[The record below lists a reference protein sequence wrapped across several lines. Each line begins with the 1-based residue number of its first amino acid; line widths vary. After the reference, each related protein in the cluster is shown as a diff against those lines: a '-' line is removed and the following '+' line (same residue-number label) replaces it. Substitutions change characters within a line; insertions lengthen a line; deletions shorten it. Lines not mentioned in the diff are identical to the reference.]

1 MADKRALVIGGGGVA
16 GIAWANGIVAGLA
29 ENGVDVRTADVLV
42 GTSAGANVAAQVSS
56 GLTPEELFARQIDPA
71 LQSKELVPEGNSV
84 ESVWAEILDIQAAT
98 EGNPAEARRRLC
110 ALAMTVHSVP
120 VAARRAVIESRLPV
134 HEWPQQPLLVSVV
147 NAETGEPQTFDRDS
161 GIALVDAV
169 TASSAVPLVWP
180 CHVIDGVHYTDG
192 GVRTSVNADLAVG
205 YERVLIIAPLPDEEL
220 EQQIS
225 TLTEKG
231 ARVEVISPDEDSFT
245 AFGANPLDTVSR
257 VPSAQAGRAQG
268 KSVAAQVAT
277 VWN

>member
-29 ENGVDVRTADVLV
+29 ESGVDVRDADVLI
-42 GTSAGANVAAQVSS
+42 GTSAGSNVTAQVSS
-56 GLTPEELFARQIDPA
+56 GLTPEKLFARQVDPA
-71 LQSKELVPEGNSV
+71 LQSKELVPEGNPI
-84 ESVWAEILDIQAAT
+84 EGIWEKILEIQAET

-134 HEWPQQPLLVSVV
+134 HEWPRQPLLITVV
-147 NAETGEPQTFDRDS
+147 NAETGEPRTFDRDS
-161 GIALVDAV
+161 GVSLVDAV

-180 CHVIDGVHYTDG
+180 CHIIDGVHYTDG

-205 YERVLIIAPLPDEEL
+205 YERVLVIAPLPDEEL
-220 EQQIS
+220 EQQIA

-231 ARVEVISPDEDSFT
+231 ARVEVISPDEASFT

-257 VPSAQAGRAQG
+257 VPSANAGRDQG

-277 VWN
+277 LWS